1 MNTRINYLYRDA
13 DNYKVHNSC
22 VISGELT
29 QDQIDTI
36 ISTLDEGEYF
46 IPHFVGLPEKKFDSY
61 DPQSDHPFFELS
73 SDSFEATE
81 AAPTLTLTATE
92 LVDAFIRQKSKWHCI
107 EPDRALELLNILI
120 DEKLNDEGCKARP
133 VVERLAELGFSKSE
147 LLTLK
152 FSEGDINDA
161 FAEEEEDHV

>member
-13 DNYKVHNSC
+13 DNYKMPNSC
-22 VISGELT
+22 VVSGKIS

-36 ISTLDEGEYF
+36 IDTLDEGEYF
-46 IPHFVGLPEKKFDSY
+46 IPHLVGLPEEKFDTY
-61 DPQSDHPFFELS
+61 DPQSDHPFFELDA
-73 SDSFEATE
+73 DSFETTMARATIE
-81 AAPTLTLTATE
+81 LTVE
-92 LVDAFIRQKSKWHCI
+92 SLVNAFIRQKGKWHYI

-133 VVERLAELGFSKSE
+133 VVDRLAELGFSKSD
-147 LLTLK
+147 LLALK

-161 FAEEEEDHV
+161 FAEEDEDHV